1 MVWVQ
6 VTLQE
11 HQLSTHTAFVDAVTA
26 FPEVLEVHHVAGA
39 EDFVLKVVV
48 ADIAQYED
56 WLLHKLTQVPGIDR
70 VQSTFVL
77 STRKAETAIPVDRE
91 TP

>member
-1 MVWVQ
+1 
-6 VTLQE
+6 
-11 HQLSTHTAFVDAVTA
+11 
-26 FPEVLEVHHVAGA
+26 VHHVAGA

-56 WLLHKLTQVPGIDR
+56 WLLHGLTQVPGIDR

-91 TP
+91 TQ